1 MSELDRLA
9 NQHILES
16 ESHLKYIDELMAK
29 AREAKARQ
37 LLQADAAHALSRLEH
52 EHGQARQELQSL
64 GNAPTPATAD
74 TVARSEGVKGVL
86 QKIGLELEKAL
97 TAIGDKSGMH

>member
-16 ESHLKYIDELMAK
+16 ESHLRHIDELMAK
-29 AREAKARQ
+29 AREVQAKQQLEAQAAAELAR
-37 LLQADAAHALSRLEH
+37 LAH
-52 EHGQARQELQSL
+52 EHGRAAQELRSL
-64 GNAPTPATAD
+64 GGMPRPATAD

-97 TAIGDKSGMH
+97 TAIGDKSGIH

>member
-16 ESHLKYIDELMAK
+16 QSHLRHIDELLAK
-29 AREAKARQ
+29 ARDARTKQ
-37 LLQADAAHALSRLEH
+37 LLAGAAADALPRLEQ
-52 EHGQARQELQSL
+52 EHDRATQELQALGSL
-64 GNAPTPATAD
+64 PKPATAD

-86 QKIGLELEKAL
+86 QKLGLELEKTL
-97 TAIGDKSGMH
+97 TAIGDKSGL

>member
-16 ESHLKYIDELMAK
+16 ESHLKHIDELMAK
-29 AREAKARQ
+29 AREAQARQ
-37 LLQADAAHALSRLEH
+37 QLEAQAAAELARLAH
-52 EHGQARQELQSL
+52 EHGRATQELRAL
-64 GNAPTPATAD
+64 GGLPKPATAD

-97 TAIGDKSGMH
+97 TAIGDRSGMH

>member
-1 MSELDRLA
+1 MDVLDRLA

-16 ESHLKYIDELMAK
+16 ESHLRHIDELMAQAQAAQEQQQLSEEAASTLGRLK
-29 AREAKARQ
+29 REHGLAVEEFRQ
-37 LLQADAAHALSRLEH
+37 L
-52 EHGQARQELQSL
+52 GSL
-64 GNAPTPATAD
+64 PKPTTTE

-97 TAIGDKSGMH
+97 TAIGDRSGL

>member
-16 ESHLKYIDELMAK
+16 ESHLRHIDEMMAK
-29 AREAKARQ
+29 AKEAEAKQQ
-37 LLQADAAHALSRLEH
+37 LAADAASALTRLEQ
-52 EHGQARQELQSL
+52 EHSRAKQELQSL
-64 GNAPTPATAD
+64 GGLPRPATAD
-74 TVARSEGVKGVL
+74 TVARSEGVKGML

-97 TAIGDKSGMH
+97 TAIGDKSGLH

>member
-16 ESHLKYIDELMAK
+16 ESHLRHIDELMAK
-29 AREAKARQ
+29 AREAQAKQQ
-37 LLQADAAHALSRLEH
+37 LAADAASALPRLER
-52 EHGQARQELQSL
+52 EHGQATQELRAL
-64 GNAPTPATAD
+64 GQLPRPATAD

-97 TAIGDKSGMH
+97 TAIGDKSGLH